1 MELRLRHDSA
11 LHRLLQRLRNIG
23 VTANK
28 KKCIIDP
35 DTIDFFGMRF
45 SEKGMEPDPRKI
57 EALQQADAPSNV
69 SKLKSFLGMA
79 NYSTCFIENYAEKTE
94 KLRRLLSSDTKW
106 NWTEEHQ
113 HSFENLKSS
122 LQEDSCLGCFE
133 TNAKTKVIVD
143 ASPSGLG
150 AKLPQEQKDGNDK
163 FIAYASRSLN
173 QAEQRYSQL
182 ERECLAIYFGC
193 IRFQMYLLGM
203 PFTVYT
209 DHKPLVSLLSNPR
222 MDPPFRIERIRLRLQ
237 WFNFKIIHISGSLN
251 PSDYTSRHP
260 TPLNPEDE
268 SCISKELSA
277 YVHKVRISSC
287 KPVTVAGI
295 ESNNTENEPT
305 KKIIEL
311 LEKGQSPRKCDKIPT
326 TFLKI
331 LQELS
336 LENNLILRRD
346 RIVIPSLLQE
356 RMVKVAHEGHLG
368 MANTKRLLRTKAWF
382 PNMDNLVEN
391 EVKHCLPCQATVY
404 QHDREPLVMSEL
416 PNGPWEQ
423 VKIDFYGPLP
433 TGDYLIDEYSRWVK
447 VEIVTSTSAG
457 CTIPKLNKI
466 FATYGIPQR
475 MTADN
480 GLPFSG
486 NDVKEFANYL
496 GIYHRRITP
505 YWPRANSSPENFN
518 RCLRKTIQA
527 VRVEKKN
534 WRQELYRFL
543 RNYRATPHSSTS
555 KSPAEL
561 MFPGRSYRTR
571 LPEIHRKYIDQEIRE
586 RDKSTKE
593 KNESKYR

>member
-1 MELRLRHDSA
+1 MELRLLLYLENFRRKVKKKISDINDVFNIHDDILTYGKTKSDHDRA
-11 LHRLLQRLRNIG
+11 LRRLLQRLRNIG
-23 VTANK
+23 VTTNK
-28 KKCIIDP
+28 KKCIIDT
-35 DTIDFFGMRF
+35 DRIDFFGMRF
-45 SEKGMEPDPRKI
+45 SEKGMEPNPRKI
-57 EALQQADAPSNV
+57 EALQQADTPSNV
-69 SKLKSFLGMA
+69 SELKSFLGMA
-79 NYSTCFIENYAEKTE
+79 KSMEKTE
-94 KLRRLLSSDTKW
+94 KLRKLLSSDTKW

-122 LQEDSCLGCFE
+122 LQEDSCSGCFE
-133 TNAKTKVIVD
+133 TNAETKVIVD

-150 AKLPQEQKDGNDK
+150 AMLLQEQKDGNDK
-163 FIAYASRSLN
+163 VIAYASRSLN
-173 QAEQRYSQL
+173 QAEQRYGQL

-203 PFTVYT
+203 SFTVYT

-222 MDPPFRIERIRLRLQ
+222 RDPPFRIERIRLRLQ
-237 WFNFKIIHISGSLN
+237 GFNFKIIHISGSLN

-287 KPVTVAGI
+287 KLVTVAEI
-295 ESNNTENEPT
+295 ESNNTENETT

-331 LQELS
+331 WQELS

-368 MANTKRLLRTKAWF
+368 MANTKRLLRSKARF

-433 TGDYLIDEYSRWVK
+433 TGDYLLEVIDEYSRWVE

-457 CTIPKLNKI
+457 CTIPKLDKI

-475 MTADN
+475 MTTDN
-480 GLPFSG
+480 GPPFSG

-496 GIYHRRITP
+496 GIYNRRITP
-505 YWPRANSSPENFN
+505 YWPRANSSAENFN

-527 VRVEKKN
+527 ARVEKRIGGKN
-534 WRQELYRFL
+534 
-543 RNYRATPHSSTS
+543 
-555 KSPAEL
+555 
-561 MFPGRSYRTR
+561 
-571 LPEIHRKYIDQEIRE
+571 YIDFLGITEQHPIPVLVSHRL
-586 RDKSTKE
+586 
-593 KNESKYR
+593 N